1 MIWIKPFDKTKN
13 DPDAKITAK
22 TYWLINDGPKRK
34 DLGYHYSSVIAA
46 GNGAEKEVFELV
58 NECIGN
64 TDYSGVCNVRIEKDV
79 CGDKFPAEFDI
90 IIEDKEKVIYINVKK
105 TDEYDQ
111 QQEQI
116 ERHQNLLDNLLKEL
130 GCNKLL
136 IPLGV
141 ITDNA
146 ESLDNFKKKLQELK
160 NGFAGRDDIL
170 CKFLYSK
177 DSPITHWYRI
187 FKQFGISKQDFTEEK
202 WKELLSYIQKVTP
215 KLPNEDCY
223 VGTIIDVGEAKTGIT
238 VYFKIKNIF
247 NNGEPVNIY
256 ISKNKKYNVNTIKQ
270 YIGKTLSVFPG
281 DCQMHGS
288 NPFIEEFDPNV
299 YIS

>member
-64 TDYSGVCNVRIEKDV
+64 TD
-79 CGDKFPAEFDI
+79 
-90 IIEDKEKVIYINVKK
+90 
-105 TDEYDQ
+105 
-111 QQEQI
+111 
-116 ERHQNLLDNLLKEL
+116 NLLKEL

-160 NGFAGRDDIL
+160 NSFAGRDDIL

-288 NPFIEEFDPNV
+288 NPFIKEFDPNV